1 MDFEIELHKVKFD
14 ECHEADLG
22 MLYDFIE
29 RIEKLPNKRDAIP
42 AIFRFMEESHDKELG
57 SPGPLVHFLEEKN
70 DYHKALKESLKR
82 KPTVLTLWM
91 VNRIIN
97 GVPEAEKSEW
107 LSILETVS
115 SNESTDDIT
124 KDEAKKYLEYQR
136 GEI

>member
-1 MDFEIELHKVKFD
+1 M
-14 ECHEADLG
+14 
-22 MLYDFIE
+22 
-29 RIEKLPNKRDAIP
+29 
-42 AIFRFMEESHDKELG
+42 
-57 SPGPLVHFLEEKN
+57 VHFLEEKN